1 MGDID
6 LVAAHADVSGLSPFD
21 GRDVVRSTIM
31 VTNAGDGLSAAM
43 AVDPREYHH
52 GQEVT
57 LVIRGTVAKVRFDP
71 LDTDSPEDSAL
82 VRVHSIKAGTAVILD
97 EAGEKKV
104 KGILDKTADRIK
116 RAIEAARGIDRLP
129 GVDDPPAD
137 DTEGDADGDGD
148 ITEPTPIR

>member
-1 MGDID
+1 M
-6 LVAAHADVSGLSPFD
+6 
-21 GRDVVRSTIM
+21 
-31 VTNAGDGLSAAM
+31 
-43 AVDPREYHH
+43 
-52 GQEVT
+52 
-57 LVIRGTVAKVRFDP
+57 RFDP

-137 DTEGDADGDGD
+137 DAEGDADPDGD